1 MNSRSTTMK
10 QWQCIFCG
18 FFYDEAVGL
27 PAEGFPPG
35 TRWADIPDDWTCPE
49 CGAGKIDF
57 VMIEV

>member
-1 MNSRSTTMK
+1 MK

-18 FFYDEAVGL
+18 FFYDESVGL

-35 TRWADIPDDWTCPE
+35 TRWADIPEDWACPE
-49 CGAGKIDF
+49 CGAAKADF

>member
-1 MNSRSTTMK
+1 MK

-27 PAEGFPPG
+27 PAEGIAPG
-35 TRWADIPDDWTCPE
+35 TRWADVADDWVCPE
-49 CGAGKIDF
+49 CGATKADF